1 MGRLLLSRL
10 RNPALRPGRLH
21 GVSNGR
27 PSSFGA
33 AFRSSLVP
41 GWGQLATNRTLVGKV
56 LVFITGLIAIAGL
69 TVFLFVEPIE
79 LAAWAAN
86 PDVLLGIV
94 LTNLAF
100 AAIRLFSTGH
110 AWVASGGRRLFGVV
124 LLGFFVAIPHAAIA
138 WVGLETRD
146 SMMKVFPTAAPIVAT
161 PTTTTVPSTTTTM
174 PTTTSTR
181 LELAPVVTA
190 PGEYGSDEIDLKDVP
205 LWRPFGEERLNIA
218 LLGGDAGPRRSGLR
232 TDTMIVASI
241 DPVSG
246 DTALIGIPRNFGGV
260 TLKDGT
266 EVPVEI
272 LNAVY
277 GWGQRHPE
285 RFEGPDPG
293 ASAAVEVLE
302 NITGLEIDYYML
314 VDLTGFAEL
323 VDAFGG
329 VRIVVPKTVDGP
341 LYDPDTGGYEMV
353 RIEAGEQF
361 LDGGH
366 ALAYARVR
374 HDSTDYVRMGRQR
387 CLLAAMAR
395 DADPLGLLSRLG
407 DLLGVVETHVATD
420 LPVDLIPEMVR
431 LAPRISS
438 DEIRVI
444 GFDHRWRAGRT
455 ADGAAT
461 PDIERIREAVRRTLE
476 NQDEAAELGVTTAG
490 AACG

>member
-1 MGRLLLSRL
+1 M
-10 RNPALRPGRLH
+10 
-21 GVSNGR
+21 
-27 PSSFGA
+27 
-33 AFRSSLVP
+33 RSTVVP
-41 GWGQLATNRTLVGKV
+41 GWGQLATNRTVIGKI
-56 LVFITGLIAIAGL
+56 LVFITGLVAIAAL
-69 TVFLFVEPIE
+69 TVFLFVEPIQ
-79 LAAWAAN
+79 LAAWLAN
-86 PDVLLGIV
+86 PDVLFGVV
-94 LTNLAF
+94 LANLAF

-110 AWVASGGRRLFGVV
+110 AWVVGGGRRLFGVV

-146 SMMKVFPTAAPIVAT
+146 SMMKVFPTAAPVSSI
-161 PTTTTVPSTTTTM
+161 PSTTTLLPTTTTTM
-174 PTTTSTR
+174 PTTTSTQ
-181 LELAPVVTA
+181 LELAPVVAA
-190 PGEYGSDEIDLKDVP
+190 PGEYAADEIDLKEVA

-266 EVPVEI
+266 VVPVEI

-277 GWGQRHPE
+277 GWGKRHPD
-285 RFEGPDPG
+285 RFDGPDPG

-302 NITGLEIDYYML
+302 NITGVEIDYYML

-329 VRIVVPKTVDGP
+329 VRIDVPKAVDGP

-353 RIEAGEQF
+353 RIESGEQF

-395 DADPLGLLSRLG
+395 EADPLGLLSRLG
-407 DLLGVVETHVATD
+407 DLLHVVETHVTTD
-420 LPVDLIPEMVR
+420 LPVDLIPEVVR

-438 DEIRVI
+438 EDIRVI
-444 GFDHRWRAGRT
+444 GFDHKWRVGRT
-455 ADGAAT
+455 ADGAAI
-461 PDIERIREAVRRTLE
+461 PDIERIREAVRMMVE
-476 NQDEAAELGVTTAG
+476 NPDEAAELGVTTAE

>member
-1 MGRLLLSRL
+1 M
-10 RNPALRPGRLH
+10 
-21 GVSNGR
+21 
-27 PSSFGA
+27 
-33 AFRSSLVP
+33 RSTVVP
-41 GWGQLATNRTLVGKV
+41 GWGQLATNRTVIGKI
-56 LVFITGLIAIAGL
+56 LVFITGLVAIAAL
-69 TVFLFVEPIE
+69 TVFLFVEPIQ
-79 LAAWAAN
+79 LAAWLAN
-86 PDVLLGIV
+86 PDVLFGVV
-94 LTNLAF
+94 LANLAF

-110 AWVASGGRRLFGVV
+110 AWVVGGGRRLFGVV

-146 SMMKVFPTAAPIVAT
+146 SMMKVFPTAAPVSSI
-161 PTTTTVPSTTTTM
+161 PSTTTLLPTTTTTM
-174 PTTTSTR
+174 PTTTSTQ
-181 LELAPVVTA
+181 LELAPVVAA
-190 PGEYGSDEIDLKDVP
+190 PGEYAADEIDLKEVA

-266 EVPVEI
+266 VVPVEI

-277 GWGQRHPE
+277 GWGKRHPD
-285 RFEGPDPG
+285 RFDGPDPG

-302 NITGLEIDYYML
+302 NITGVEIDYYML

-329 VRIVVPKTVDGP
+329 VRIDVPKAVDGP

-353 RIEAGEQF
+353 RIESGEQF

-395 DADPLGLLSRLG
+395 EADPLGLLSRLG
-407 DLLGVVETHVATD
+407 DLLHVVETHVTTD
-420 LPVDLIPEMVR
+420 LPVDLIPEVVR

-438 DEIRVI
+438 EDIRVI
-444 GFDHRWRAGRT
+444 GFDHKWRVGRT
-455 ADGAAT
+455 ADGAAI
-461 PDIERIREAVRRTLE
+461 PDIERIRETVRMMVE
-476 NQDEAAELGVTTAG
+476 NPDEAAELGVTTAE